1 MSFLAPLALA
11 LGVLAIPILI
21 LYMLKLRRKEVEV
34 SSVLLWQLLLRD
46 REANAP
52 WQKLKRNLLLF
63 LQLLLLAL
71 LVLALAR
78 PFLKVK
84 TVATGTVVVL
94 LDASASMNSTDV
106 PNTPSRFEAARLAVR
121 QLISDLGPDGKMSLI
136 LVGHQPAVL
145 ASATSDKELLRAAL
159 AKGQVEQGP
168 GDWEAAVA
176 LASGALRAASEEK
189 STVVIISDGG
199 LPEDLPPLPGD
210 VRFVPIG
217 ASADNLALT
226 ALALRP
232 AAPGPQLFA
241 AVTNHGDSPRL
252 VLVSISI
259 GGQLFSAQ
267 QLNVPAGETASFV
280 LTDLPPEP
288 AVYEAKLSL
297 PVSAAETQV
306 DAFALDDT
314 AWAVYQ
320 PPSSGRVLLVSPGNT
335 FLEQLLAALPG
346 LQPFRKLPD
355 APFPTDPF
363 DLYVFDG
370 PISDTLPTADLL
382 MVNPSSNAL
391 FEMGA
396 TFTNTQLLRVAQNDP
411 LTQFVDW
418 GNVHVLQAKTIDVPT
433 WARVLVDAEGGP
445 LVLAGEVGGRR
456 VAIFTFRL
464 QDSDLPLLITYPVLM
479 ANLINYLAPAQAF
492 SAPNGLRP
500 GEALTIKPAGGD
512 RVIAIDDPQGTRYSA
527 TATEAGVVFV
537 DTHTLGLY
545 TVVSNQDVLGAFA
558 VNLFDPGESAI
569 RPTPTIRLGR
579 SEVTASAREEEGQLE
594 IWPWLALVAFA
605 LVVIEWWVYQ
615 RGATLPAVPGWR
627 GVFQRKKISNP

>member
-11 LGVLAIPILI
+11 LGLLAIPILI

-52 WQKLKRNLLLF
+52 WQRLKRNLLLF

-71 LVLALAR
+71 LVFALAR

-94 LDASASMNSTDV
+94 LDASASMNATDV
-106 PNTPSRFEAARLAVR
+106 SPSRFEAARLTVR
-121 QLISDLGPDGKMSLI
+121 QLINDLGPAGKMSLI
-136 LVGHQPAVL
+136 LVGHQPEVL
-145 ASATSDKELLRAAL
+145 ASATGDKELLRSAL
-159 AKGQVEQGP
+159 AKGRVEEGP

-176 LASGALRAASEEK
+176 LASGAVRAASEEK

-199 LPEDLPPLPGD
+199 LPEGLPPLPGD

-217 ASADNLALT
+217 ASADNLAII

-232 AAPGPQLFA
+232 TTPGPQLFA
-241 AVTNHGDSPRL
+241 AVTNHGDTPRA
-252 VLVSISI
+252 VIVSISI
-259 GGQLFSAQ
+259 AGQLFSAQ

-280 LTDLPPEP
+280 LTDLPSEP
-288 AVYEAKLSL
+288 AIYEARLSL
-297 PVSAAETQV
+297 PATAAETQV
-306 DAFALDDT
+306 DSFALDDT

-355 APFPTDPF
+355 TPFPTDPF

-370 PISDTLPTADLL
+370 PISDTLPTADLML
-382 MVNPSSNAL
+382 VNPSSNAL
-391 FEMGA
+391 FAVGE

-418 GNVHVLQAKTIDVPT
+418 SNVHVLQAKKIDVPT
-433 WARVLVDAEGGP
+433 WARVLVEAEGGP

-500 GEALTIKPAGGD
+500 GDTLTIKPAGGD
-512 RVIAIDDPQGTRYSA
+512 RVIAIDDPHGTRYAA

-537 DTHTLGLY
+537 DTRALGLY
-545 TVVSNQDVLGAFA
+545 TVVSNQDVLGTFA
-558 VNLFDPGESAI
+558 VNLFNPSESAI
-569 RPTPTIRLGR
+569 RPAPTIRIGR
-579 SEVTASAREEEGQLE
+579 TDVTASAREEQGQLE
-594 IWPWLALVAFA
+594 IWPWLAAIAFA
-605 LVVIEWWVYQ
+605 LVVIEWWVYH
-615 RGATLPAVPGWR
+615 RGATLPAIPGWR
-627 GVFQRKKISNP
+627 GFFQRKKISNL

>member
-11 LGVLAIPILI
+11 LGLLAIPILI

-52 WQKLKRNLLLF
+52 WQRLKRNLLLF

-71 LVLALAR
+71 LVFALAR

-94 LDASASMNSTDV
+94 LDASASMNATDV
-106 PNTPSRFEAARLAVR
+106 SPSRFEAARLTVR
-121 QLISDLGPDGKMSLI
+121 QLINDLGPAGKMSLI
-136 LVGHQPAVL
+136 LVGHQPEVL
-145 ASATSDKELLRAAL
+145 ASATGDKELLRSAL
-159 AKGQVEQGP
+159 AKGRVEEGP

-176 LASGALRAASEEK
+176 LASGAVRAASEEK

-199 LPEDLPPLPGD
+199 LPEGLPPLPGD

-217 ASADNLALT
+217 ASADNLAII

-232 AAPGPQLFA
+232 TTPGPQLFA
-241 AVTNHGDSPRL
+241 AVTNHGDTPRA
-252 VLVSISI
+252 VIVSISI
-259 GGQLFSAQ
+259 AGQLFSAQ

-280 LTDLPPEP
+280 LTDLPSEP
-288 AVYEAKLSL
+288 AIYEARLSL
-297 PVSAAETQV
+297 PATAAETQV
-306 DAFALDDT
+306 DSFALDDT

-355 APFPTDPF
+355 TPFPTDPF

-370 PISDTLPTADLL
+370 PISDTLPTADLML
-382 MVNPSSNAL
+382 VNPSSNAL
-391 FEMGA
+391 FAVGE

-418 GNVHVLQAKTIDVPT
+418 SNVHVLQAKKIDVPT
-433 WARVLVDAEGGP
+433 WARVLVEAEGGP

-500 GEALTIKPAGGD
+500 GDTLTIKPAGGD
-512 RVIAIDDPQGTRYSA
+512 RVIAIDDPHGTRYAA

-537 DTHTLGLY
+537 DTRALGLY
-545 TVVSNQDVLGAFA
+545 TVVSNQDVLGTFA
-558 VNLFDPGESAI
+558 VNLFNPSESAI
-569 RPTPTIRLGR
+569 RPAPTIRIGR
-579 SEVTASAREEEGQLE
+579 TDVTASAREEQGQLE
-594 IWPWLALVAFA
+594 IWPWLAAIAFA
-605 LVVIEWWVYQ
+605 LVVIEWCVYH
-615 RGATLPAVPGWR
+615 RGATLPAIPGWR
-627 GVFQRKKISNP
+627 GFFQRKKISNL